1 MPQKRKS
8 PRRYSGK
15 SHSGPSIGLYVFIAL
30 TLFVIVFWLSQ
41 PEDAVKT
48 DKIAAK
54 ISSVTNLSKLKKQ
67 QDGVNQE
74 ANQTETEEK
83 KYETI
88 VEEAIYTA
96 LGKLHINEKS
106 IRRKKTDEQ
115 ITYAVPV
122 NPAINDLTFAN
133 MIIKGEV
140 ETRNGIFTSGIE
152 QGRRQILTFT
162 DKESGLK
169 HIVELFYKRDDKAVG
184 TGSRSLAIIVDDF
197 GNYGGSM
204 LTAFAKTDPAV
215 NFAIMPQTQYAVAAM
230 KLATQHGHESIIH
243 IPMEPKNFPQENPGD
258 HAIFIQ
264 LSEGEIT
271 RRMDRFI
278 NQLPD
283 CIGANNHMG
292 SLATA
297 DEPTMQAVMKALKKH
312 DLLFVDSRTT
322 SSSVAYT
329 VAQKNLVPAY
339 KRDVF
344 LDEPDLS
351 NANLNRKIAE
361 CISLSQSRP
370 YVIVIMHCH
379 TEAHLKY
386 LLSFIAQAEQA
397 GFDLLPLSQL
407 GTYRLPEIP

>member
-1 MPQKRKS
+1 MPQKRRS

-15 SHSGPSIGLYVFIAL
+15 SHSGPSVGLYIFIAL
-30 TLFVIVFWLSQ
+30 SLFVIVFWLSQ
-41 PEDAVKT
+41 TEDSVKT
-48 DKIAAK
+48 DKITDK

-67 QDGVNQE
+67 QDGVNKETTQ
-74 ANQTETEEK
+74 AVTEEK
-83 KYETI
+83 KYETA
-88 VEEAIYTA
+88 VEEAIFTA
-96 LGKLHINEKS
+96 LSKLHINEKN
-106 IRRKKTDEQ
+106 IRRKKTNEQ
-115 ITYAVPV
+115 INYAVPI

-140 ETRNGIFTSGIE
+140 ENMHGIFNSGIE

-162 DKESGLK
+162 DKESGFT
-169 HIVELFYKRDDKAVG
+169 HIVELFYKRDEKIVG
-184 TGSRSLAIIVDDF
+184 TGSRAIAIIVDDF
-197 GNYGGSM
+197 GDYGGRL
-204 LTAFAKTDPAV
+204 LTAYAKTDPAV
-215 NFAIMPQTQYAVAAM
+215 NFAIMPQTQYASEAM
-230 KLATQHGHESIIH
+230 KLATLHGHESIIH
-243 IPMEPKNFPQENPGD
+243 VPMEPKNFPQENPGD

-271 RRMDRFI
+271 RRMERFI

-297 DEPTMQAVMKALKKH
+297 DEPTMQAVMKTLKKH
-312 DLLFVDSRTT
+312 DLFFVDSRTT

-339 KRDVF
+339 KRDIF

-351 NANLNRKIAE
+351 DANLNKKIAE

-370 YVIVIMHCH
+370 YVIAIMHCH

-386 LLSFIAQAEQA
+386 LLSFIAKAEQA
-397 GFDLLPLSQL
+397 GFDILPLSQL